1 MRKRKSGRKRAG
13 ASLPIV
19 LMGVLTYLI
28 LLVMLFAVS
37 TPEQYDLRAGQ
48 VSPIT
53 ITASK
58 DVEDTVTTQQLI
70 DEAMA
75 AVPAIYRLDESVEP
89 AALESLESSFDALSF
104 IRQAEGEDMLTV
116 TGSSLMTAAR
126 QAMPDLDWSEEDLAL
141 VCAMSD
147 DTLASLQQDTLSI
160 VQDLYD
166 SLITEGG
173 ESEAL
178 RKLERELTA
187 RETYSEATVG
197 LMSRIVSAKLKPN
210 IVLDE
215 ETTQANRDKAA
226 SEVEPVIYIKGR
238 NIVRSGE
245 IITQT
250 QIAML
255 ESLGLL
261 KSTRSI
267 DVLMYAGV
275 ALLVLLVMVMLVTYM
290 AIFEKEILHDAHKV
304 ALLCVIVLITCGV
317 CMLAQGINQF
327 LVPVALG
334 VMLTTLLLKPR
345 LALIV
350 NIALAILSGLI
361 NSGVSGSFSTS
372 LIIILMTSIISG
384 SLSIALIYNK
394 SQRLVV
400 LLAGLLVCGSN
411 MLTTL
416 AVGLITETNTTNVG
430 SWALWSGASGLLAGI
445 LCIGLQPVLEWVFN
459 LVTPA
464 KLMELSNPNHPLIR
478 RMILEASG
486 TYHHS
491 IIVANLAEAAA
502 DAIGANGLLARVGA
516 YYHDIGK
523 LKRPMYFKENQM
535 GDNPHDRTDPM
546 VSAAIL
552 TAHPTDGVALA
563 EKYRMP
569 KPILD
574 IIQQHHG
581 DTPVIYFYDRC
592 VKQNGA
598 ENVDI
603 DDFRYPGP
611 CPQTREAAVVM
622 LADTIE
628 AAARTTPDRSIEGL
642 EALIRKLI
650 RGKMDDGQLSETPMT
665 LADVEKATEAFL
677 TVLSGVFHQRV
688 EYPEMKIPPK
698 KERGRHEKADPA
710 DGAAEKKEKR
720 NA

>member
-1 MRKRKSGRKRAG
+1 MRNRKNRRRRLNSPLFVA
-13 ASLPIV
+13 
-19 LMGVLTYLI
+19 LMGVATYAA
-28 LLVMLFAVS
+28 LLAMLLAVF

-58 DVEDTVTTQQLI
+58 DVEDTVATQALV
-70 DEAMA
+70 DEAVA
-75 AVPAIYRLDESVEP
+75 AVPVSYTLDESVQP
-89 AALESLESSFDALSF
+89 AVLEAFTNIFDAMAEIRTGDHDEAGLATLVEAQALMPDLELSDADIDLILSMDEKTFDALRMETISV
-104 IRQAEGEDMLTV
+104 ADEL
-116 TGSSLMTAAR
+116 
-126 QAMPDLDWSEEDLAL
+126 
-141 VCAMSD
+141 
-147 DTLASLQQDTLSI
+147 LASRI
-160 VQDLYD
+160 A
-166 SLITEGG
+166 EGG
-173 ESEAL
+173 EGEALTKLSRELENSGLFSEAAVDL
-178 RKLERELTA
+178 AGRAAAACVKANML
-187 RETYSEATVG
+187 V
-197 LMSRIVSAKLKPN
+197 
-210 IVLDE
+210 DQ
-215 ETTQANRDKAA
+215 ETTDLNRQKAA
-226 SEVEPVIYIKGR
+226 DSVEPVVYLKGR

-245 IITQT
+245 IITRA

-255 ESLGLL
+255 ENLGML
-261 KSTRSI
+261 KGNRSI
-267 DVLMYAGV
+267 DVLMYVGV
-275 ALLVLLVMVMLVTYM
+275 ALLVLLVLLMLAIYMITY
-290 AIFEKEILHDAHKV
+290 EQEILRDARRTG
-304 ALLCVIVLITCGV
+304 LLCVILLITCGI
-317 CMLAQGINQF
+317 CMVSQSINQF

-334 VMLTTLLLKPR
+334 VMLTTLLLKSR

-350 NIALAILSGLI
+350 NLALGALSGLM
-361 NSGVSGSFSTS
+361 NSGASGSFSTS
-372 LIIILMTSIISG
+372 LIIVMMTSVVSG
-384 SLSIALIYNK
+384 PLCIALIRNK
-394 SQRLVV
+394 TQRVVV
-400 LLAGLLVCGSN
+400 LLAGLMVALAN

-416 AVGLITETNTTNVG
+416 AVGLITETNTANVL
-430 SWALWSGASGLLAGI
+430 SWALWSGGGGLLSGV
-445 LCIGLQPVLEWVFN
+445 LCMGFQPLLEWIFN

-516 YYHDIGK
+516 YYHDVGK
-523 LKRPMYFKENQM
+523 LKRPMYFKENQI

-552 TAHPTDGVALA
+552 TAHPSDGVALA
-563 EKYRMP
+563 QKFRMP
-569 KPILD
+569 QPILD

-611 CPQTREAAVVM
+611 RPQTREAAVVM

-628 AAARTTPDRSIEGL
+628 AAARTAPDRSSEAL

-650 RGKMDDGQLSETPMT
+650 RGKIDDGQLNESPMT
-665 LADVEKATEAFL
+665 MADIEKATKAFL
-677 TVLSGVFHQRV
+677 MVLSGVFHQRV

-698 KERGRHEKADPA
+698 KEKKPVALPE
-710 DGAAEKKEKR
+710 DGAPQAMEEAKH
-720 NA
+720 A

>member
-1 MRKRKSGRKRAG
+1 MRNRKNRRRRFNSPLFVA
-13 ASLPIV
+13 
-19 LMGVLTYLI
+19 LMGVATYAA
-28 LLVMLFAVS
+28 LLAMLLAVF

-58 DVEDTVTTQQLI
+58 DVEDTVATQALV
-70 DEAMA
+70 DEAVA
-75 AVPAIYRLDESVEP
+75 AVPVSYTLDESVQP
-89 AALESLESSFDALSF
+89 AVLEALTNIFDAMAE
-104 IRQAEGEDMLTV
+104 IRTGDHDETGLATLVEAQAL
-116 TGSSLMTAAR
+116 
-126 QAMPDLDWSEEDLAL
+126 MPDLELSDADIDLILSMDEKTFDVLRMETISVADEL
-141 VCAMSD
+141 
-147 DTLASLQQDTLSI
+147 LASRI
-160 VQDLYD
+160 A
-166 SLITEGG
+166 EGG
-173 ESEAL
+173 EGEALTKLSRELENSGLFSEAAVDL
-178 RKLERELTA
+178 AGRAAAACVKANML
-187 RETYSEATVG
+187 V
-197 LMSRIVSAKLKPN
+197 
-210 IVLDE
+210 DQ
-215 ETTQANRDKAA
+215 ETTDLNRQKAA
-226 SEVEPVIYIKGR
+226 DSVEPVVYLKGR

-245 IITQT
+245 IITRA

-255 ESLGLL
+255 ENLGML
-261 KSTRSI
+261 KGNRSI
-267 DVLMYAGV
+267 DVLMYVGV
-275 ALLVLLVMVMLVTYM
+275 ALLVLLVLLMLAIYMITY
-290 AIFEKEILHDAHKV
+290 EQEILRDARRTG
-304 ALLCVIVLITCGV
+304 LLCVILLITCGI
-317 CMLAQGINQF
+317 CMVSQSINQF

-334 VMLTTLLLKPR
+334 VMLTTLLLKSR

-350 NIALAILSGLI
+350 NLALGALSGLM
-361 NSGVSGSFSTS
+361 NSGASGSFSTS
-372 LIIILMTSIISG
+372 LIIVMMTSVVSG
-384 SLSIALIYNK
+384 PLCIALIRNK
-394 SQRLVV
+394 TQRVVV
-400 LLAGLLVCGSN
+400 LLAGLMVALAN

-416 AVGLITETNTTNVG
+416 AVGLITETNTANVL
-430 SWALWSGASGLLAGI
+430 SWTLWSGGGGLLSGV
-445 LCIGLQPVLEWVFN
+445 LCMGFQPLLEWIFN

-516 YYHDIGK
+516 YYHDVGK
-523 LKRPMYFKENQM
+523 LKRPMYFKENQI

-552 TAHPTDGVALA
+552 TAHPSDGVSLA
-563 EKYRMP
+563 QKFRMP
-569 KPILD
+569 QPILD

-611 CPQTREAAVVM
+611 RPQTREAAVVM

-628 AAARTTPDRSIEGL
+628 AAARTAPDRSSEAL

-650 RGKMDDGQLSETPMT
+650 RGKIDDGQLNESPMT
-665 LADVEKATEAFL
+665 MADIEKATKAFL
-677 TVLSGVFHQRV
+677 MVLSGVFHQRV

-698 KERGRHEKADPA
+698 KEKKPVALPE
-710 DGAAEKKEKR
+710 DGAPQAMEEAKH
-720 NA
+720 A